1 MTFST
6 YQYARFA
13 AQQVTATAAGTA
25 IITVPASTQYII
37 KDIIVTNTA
46 VAAETLYLTIG
57 NLTAPIF
64 WNMSV
69 PPAQTVHF
77 TGLIVLNAAEVLD
90 AYASVATGIYVT
102 ISGQTGQ

>member
-6 YQYARFA
+6 YQYARFV
-13 AQQVTATAAGTA
+13 AQQVTATSAGTA
-25 IITVPASTQYII
+25 VYTVPASTQALL

-46 VAAETLYLTIG
+46 GAAETLTLTIG
-57 NLTAPIF
+57 NVTSWIF
-64 WNMSV
+64 SAMSV
-69 PPAQTVHF
+69 PPNQTVHF

-90 AYASVATGIYVT
+90 AYASAATGIWLT